1 MGYSRRVCCMEATA
15 TGRRCHR
22 RRSWSAEAPSA
33 ETRSDTFAGYLRQ
46 ASDAHPS
53 YSRAGRWCS
62 GQLVLRLAAASATA
76 TASASCSGQLV
87 LRLAAASDTATASA
101 SVSAKNWS
109 NGIHTGA
116 HRQEPSAPALAGLA
130 SAPAFA
136 RSSQKTAAVQAD
148 LEATA
153 TVFGLGG
160 ATAATK
166 ATTAAALNQAIPAAA
181 CRVAAE
187 SGRVLISF
195 LV

>member
-53 YSRAGRWCS
+53 YSRAGRW
-62 GQLVLRLAAASATA
+62 
-76 TASASCSGQLV
+76 CSGQLV